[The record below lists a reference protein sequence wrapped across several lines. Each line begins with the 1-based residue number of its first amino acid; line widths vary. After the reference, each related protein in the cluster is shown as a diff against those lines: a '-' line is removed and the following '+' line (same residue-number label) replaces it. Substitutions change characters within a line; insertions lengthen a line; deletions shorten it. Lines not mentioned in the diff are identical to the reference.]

1 MVKRGLQWFLFGAF
15 LAATCAAVAAW
26 ATTES
31 LEQAGFWAT
40 FAAFFAT
47 ASAFID
53 RLFPD
58 ERNDAGGAS
67 DESDD

>member
-1 MVKRGLQWFLFGAF
+1 MVKRVFQWFLFAAF
-15 LAATCAAVAAW
+15 FVAACAAVITW
-26 ATTES
+26 ATAES

-58 ERNDAGGAS
+58 ERNGATRAGEDREG
-67 DESDD
+67 